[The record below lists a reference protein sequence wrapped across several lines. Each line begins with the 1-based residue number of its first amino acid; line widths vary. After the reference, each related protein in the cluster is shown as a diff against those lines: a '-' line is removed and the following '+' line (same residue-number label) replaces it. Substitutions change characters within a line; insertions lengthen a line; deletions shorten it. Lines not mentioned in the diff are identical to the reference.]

1 MITYVVGDLFTSPAK
16 VLVNTVNT
24 VGVMG
29 KGIALDFKRI
39 YPEMFEQYQYYCES
53 GMLDIGKLW
62 LYKTPH
68 KWILNFPTKKHW
80 RSKSKTE
87 YISEGLDKFVN
98 TYDSKG
104 IDSISFPM
112 LGCGNGELDWNT
124 EVQPL
129 MEKYLEKL
137 PINVF
142 IHILPHEHY
151 IRPEHKAID
160 EMKKWLREEP
170 HALSFSEFWD
180 DLSNVA
186 RKQHD
191 FFTTIGNTRFSIVL
205 LEDEDSFHLA
215 IQDDVIVIGLDALR
229 DFWQLVRSSGYCKG
243 NEFPAGLNQYHQFL
257 IPVLDQLPY
266 VQATRLSRQYN
277 VDATDLGIQLIPE
290 SRVFALPSIEV
301 RQSITA

>member
-29 KGIALDFKRI
+29 KGIAYDFKRI

-80 RSKSKTE
+80 RSKSKIE
-87 YISEGLDKFVN
+87 YIEAGLHKFAD

-112 LGCGNGELDWNT
+112 LGCGNGELDWDA

-129 MEKYLEKL
+129 MEEYLEKL
-137 PINVF
+137 PINIF
-142 IHILPHEHY
+142 IHIRPHEKK
-151 IRPEHKAID
+151 IRPEHNAIN

-170 HALSFSEFWD
+170 QALSFSEFWD

-186 RKQHD
+186 RKRLE
-191 FFTTIGNTRFSIVL
+191 FSTTTGITRFTMSL
-205 LEDEDSFHLA
+205 SDDQDGFQLA
-215 IQDDVIVIGLDALR
+215 SQGKTIEIRLDALR

-243 NEFPAGLNQYHQFL
+243 NEFPAGLNKFAHFL
-257 IPVLDQLPY
+257 IPILDQLPY
-266 VQATRLSRQYN
+266 VKATQLSRRYI
-277 VDATDLGIQLIPE
+277 VDAADLGIQLIPE
-290 SRVFALPSIEV
+290 SQVFPLPSIEV
-301 RQSITA
+301 RQTITA